1 MDEAGVE
8 KQVLSPNHP
17 PYLPDEAECVKAVQ
31 MLNDGYADFAHR
43 YPQRIASYVM
53 LPLPHIDAALKE
65 MERGFD
71 QLGCVGVNMNI
82 TCLGRSIAET
92 EFEPIYAEMN
102 RRGAVLFV
110 HPAGTGICSPFIVD
124 YKFRASVGTSLED
137 ATFVLH
143 MIAKQIPYR
152 YPDIKFIVP
161 HLGGPIPMLLNR
173 LDQQGQNPGGHPNLA
188 EAPSVTAKKFW
199 YDTVCYGSKPA
210 FTCAL
215 EAFGAD
221 HLVTGSDY
229 PVLQDYGILQG
240 DLRVYRAAG
249 AGEKRHRQDPAPQC
263 AEAVRLRPLNARALL
278 RRGRRLVRGR
288 NPHAIASGHSLRDD
302 AMCGPGGR
310 LNSRKRMEISK
321 MQIVDAQIHTW
332 GSGLPSNRSHI
343 QVDALHAGGG
353 RSR

>member
-17 PYLPDEAECVKAVQ
+17 PYLPDEAECVKAVR
-31 MLNDGYADFAHR
+31 MLNDGYAELAHR
-43 YPQRIASYVM
+43 YPKRIASYVM

-82 TCLGRSIAET
+82 VCLNRSIAET

-124 YKFRASVGTSLED
+124 YNFRASVGTSLED

-152 YPDIKFIVP
+152 YPNIKFIVP
-161 HLGGPIPMLLNR
+161 HLGGPVPMLLNR
-173 LDQQGQNPGGHPNLA
+173 LDKQGQNPSGHPNLA
-188 EAPSVTAKKFW
+188 EAPSVTAKKFY

-210 FTCAL
+210 FICAL

-229 PVLQDYGILQG
+229 PVLQDYEEYKETFAYI
-240 DLRVYRAAG
+240 
-249 AGEKRHRQDPAPQC
+249 E
-263 AEAVRLRPLNARALL
+263 RL
-278 RRGRRLVRGR
+278 
-288 NPHAIASGHSLRDD
+288 
-302 AMCGPGGR
+302 
-310 LNSRKRMEISK
+310 
-321 MQIVDAQIHTW
+321 
-332 GSGLPSNRSHI
+332 GLPKADTDKILHHNAQGLFGFSH
-343 QVDALHAGGG
+343 
-353 RSR
+353 

>member
-1 MDEAGVE
+1 MIIDVHAHYTPRNFSEFMGDRFASPVHLPVKRGMALHPFSDSPEDISGRFELMDAAGVE

-17 PYLPDEAECVKAVQ
+17 PYLPDEAEGVKAVQ
-31 MLNDGYADFAHR
+31 MLNDGYADLAHR

-82 TCLGRSIAET
+82 ICLNRSIAET

-102 RRGAVLFV
+102 RRGAILFV
-110 HPAGTGICSPFIVD
+110 HPAGSGICSPFITG
-124 YKFRASVGTSLED
+124 YRYTGSVGTSLED

-143 MIAKQIPYR
+143 MIARQIPHR
-152 YPDIKFIVP
+152 YPKIKFIVP

-173 LDQQGQNPGGHPNLA
+173 LDQQGQSPSGHPNLA

-199 YDTVCYGSKPA
+199 YDTVCYGSKAA

-229 PVLQDYGILQG
+229 PVLQDYEEYKETFAYI
-240 DLRVYRAAG
+240 
-249 AGEKRHRQDPAPQC
+249 E
-263 AEAVRLRPLNARALL
+263 RL
-278 RRGRRLVRGR
+278 
-288 NPHAIASGHSLRDD
+288 
-302 AMCGPGGR
+302 
-310 LNSRKRMEISK
+310 
-321 MQIVDAQIHTW
+321 
-332 GSGLPSNRSHI
+332 GLP
-343 QVDALHAGGG
+343 QATVDQILHRNAHQLFGFAHE
-353 RSR
+353 

>member
-1 MDEAGVE
+1 MICDVHAHYTPKNFSAFMGDRFASPTHLPVKRGMALHPFSDTQEDIEGRFRLMDEAGVE

-43 YPQRIASYVM
+43 YPARIASYVM
-53 LPLPHIDAALKE
+53 LPLPHVDAALRE

-82 TCLGRSIAET
+82 VCLGHSIAEPQ
-92 EFEPIYAEMN
+92 FDPIYAEMN

-110 HPAGTGICSPFIVD
+110 HPAGSGICSPFIND
-124 YKFRASVGTSLED
+124 WKWRGAVGTSLED

-143 MIAKQIPYR
+143 MIARQIPHR
-152 YPDIKFIVP
+152 YPNIKFIVP

-173 LDQQGQNPGGHPNLA
+173 LDKQGQSRNGHPDLA
-188 EAPSVTAKKFW
+188 EAPSVTAKKFY
-199 YDTVCYGSKPA
+199 YDTVCYGSKAA

-229 PVLQDYGILQG
+229 PVLQDY
-240 DLRVYRAAG
+240 
-249 AGEKRHRQDPAPQC
+249 
-263 AEAVRLRPLNARALL
+263 EAYKETFAYIERL
-278 RRGRRLVRGR
+278 
-288 NPHAIASGHSLRDD
+288 
-302 AMCGPGGR
+302 
-310 LNSRKRMEISK
+310 
-321 MQIVDAQIHTW
+321 
-332 GSGLPSNRSHI
+332 GLPKADTDKILHHNA
-343 QVDALHAGGG
+343 QALFGFEH
-353 RSR
+353 

>member
-1 MDEAGVE
+1 MICDVHAHYTPRNFSEFMGDRFASPVHLPVKRGMARHPFSDSAEDIEGRFRLMDEAGVG

-17 PYLPDEAECVKAVQ
+17 PYLLDEAECVTAVK
-31 MLNDGYADFAHR
+31 MLNDAYADFASRH
-43 YPQRIASYVM
+43 PARISSYVM

-71 QLGCVGVNMNI
+71 ELGCVGVNMNI

-102 RRGAVLFV
+102 KRGAVLFV
-110 HPAGTGICSPFIVD
+110 HPSGSGICSPFIVD
-124 YKFRASVGTSLED
+124 YNFRASVGTSLED

-152 YPDIKFIVP
+152 YPNIKFIVP

-173 LDQQGQNPGGHPNLA
+173 LDKQGLREQGGLPEL
-188 EAPSVTAKKFW
+188 PSVTAGKLY
-199 YDTVCYGSKPA
+199 YDTVCYGSKAA

-229 PVLQDYGILQG
+229 PVLQDWEE
-240 DLRVYRAAG
+240 YR
-249 AGEKRHRQDPAPQC
+249 ETFSYI
-263 AEAVRLRPLNARALL
+263 ETL
-278 RRGRRLVRGR
+278 
-288 NPHAIASGHSLRDD
+288 
-302 AMCGPGGR
+302 
-310 LNSRKRMEISK
+310 
-321 MQIVDAQIHTW
+321 
-332 GSGLPSNRSHI
+332 GLPKPVNDQI
-343 QVDALHAGGG
+343 LHYKIG
-353 RSR
+353 REHVCT

>member
-31 MLNDGYADFAHR
+31 MLNDGYADLAHR
-43 YPQRIASYVM
+43 YPKRIASYVM

-82 TCLGRSIAET
+82 ICLNRSIAET

-124 YKFRASVGTSLED
+124 YNFRASVGTSLED

-143 MIAKQIPYR
+143 MIAKQIPHR
-152 YPDIKFIVP
+152 YPNIKFIVP
-161 HLGGPIPMLLNR
+161 HLGGPVPMLLNR
-173 LDQQGQNPGGHPNLA
+173 LDKQGQNQSGHPNLA
-188 EAPSVTAKKFW
+188 EAPSVTAKKFY
-199 YDTVCYGSKPA
+199 YDTVCYGSKA
-210 FTCAL
+210 ALTCAL

-229 PVLQDYGILQG
+229 PVLQDYEEYKETFAYI
-240 DLRVYRAAG
+240 
-249 AGEKRHRQDPAPQC
+249 
-263 AEAVRLRPLNARALL
+263 
-278 RRGRRLVRGR
+278 
-288 NPHAIASGHSLRDD
+288 
-302 AMCGPGGR
+302 GR
-310 LNSRKRMEISK
+310 L
-321 MQIVDAQIHTW
+321 
-332 GSGLPSNRSHI
+332 GLPKADTDKILHHNA
-343 QVDALHAGGG
+343 QALFGLGH
-353 RSR
+353 